1 MGSESDP
8 DELSAVE
15 NRHARSPG
23 MMKSDVPSDTVL
35 ARTERRRLKVR
46 DGDTSCVVQR
56 GTFELW
62 MRVSEGVKVDEKVA
76 QTIFWPKSYQ
86 RCISDDSAHLSAS
99 ICVSRSC
106 IQRKRAIA
114 RERRGGES
122 VYFDSDRRLFSA
134 RRDLF
139 T

>member
-23 MMKSDVPSDTVL
+23 MMKSDEPSDTVL
-35 ARTERRRLKVR
+35 ACTERRRLKVR

-76 QTIFWPKSYQ
+76 QTIFWPKS
-86 RCISDDSAHLSAS
+86 
-99 ICVSRSC
+99 
-106 IQRKRAIA
+106 
-114 RERRGGES
+114 
-122 VYFDSDRRLFSA
+122 
-134 RRDLF
+134 
-139 T
+139 